1 MMKAIKCFIQVDKL
15 KTRKLRIAPDEIPLR
30 RTTPV
35 LASQTLLEHIVSPY
49 DLHILYRYSIFVNHF
64 TEFLPST
71 KWNNRHKVNQNLVT
85 FGFVYNLDIIS
96 CSWHFGIYRLF
107 SARLHSPFCVFRWL
121 ECREDGVARDVWAVR
136 VFGREIFVYH
146 QISKNVQKYRLHLL
160 HIIHSF
166 RFCQR
171 QEIVQ
176 FTSSNFN
183 D

>member
-1 MMKAIKCFIQVDKL
+1 MFYTSRINS
-15 KTRKLRIAPDEIPLR
+15 KTRKLRIAPDGIPLR

-71 KWNNRHKVNQNLVT
+71 KWNNRHKVIQNLVT

-160 HIIHSF
+160 HIIQSF

-176 FTSSNFN
+176 FTSSNSN